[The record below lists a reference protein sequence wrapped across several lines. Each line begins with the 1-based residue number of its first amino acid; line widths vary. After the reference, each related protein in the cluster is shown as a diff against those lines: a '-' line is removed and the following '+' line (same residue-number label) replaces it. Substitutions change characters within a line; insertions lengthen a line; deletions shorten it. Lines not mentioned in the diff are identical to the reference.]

1 MTHYPTGTVT
11 FLFTDIEG
19 STRLAR
25 EHPDTWE
32 SARARHHIILQEVIE
47 SNQGVVFQ
55 IIGDAFCSAF
65 YKAGDAIKAA
75 CQAQQLFQEEVWG
88 ETPIRI
94 RMGIHTGEAEA
105 HDGEYRGYLTLSLTQ
120 RLMSAGH
127 GGQIL
132 ISGAT
137 ENLLRG
143 QLPQEISLRDLGK
156 KNFRDVPEPVRVFQ
170 VAVPGL
176 QAEFPPLRTAPSH
189 PNNLPT
195 QLTSFVGREKELED
209 IKRLLS
215 NTHMLTLIG
224 PGGTG
229 KTRLSIQV
237 SSALL
242 DRFPDGL
249 WLVELAPILDP
260 LLVPRLTAMTMG
272 LRDEPQRPVI
282 EMLCDY
288 LREKKMLII
297 LDNCEHLVDACARMA
312 DKILHAAPS
321 VRILASS
328 REALGIGGEVTYRVP
343 SLGLP
348 DVNHLPTV
356 ESLSQYE
363 AVKLFI
369 DRARS
374 AIPSFSVTNENAPA
388 VAQICYRLDGIPLA
402 IELAAAK
409 VRVLGVEQI
418 AKRLDDR
425 FRLLTGGSRTA
436 LERHQ
441 TLRAA
446 IDWSYNILPTAEQ
459 VLFRRLSV
467 FVDGWTLEAAEAI
480 CGDEAERTVEVFDF
494 LEQLIN
500 KSLVLM
506 EAKEGQTRYS
516 MLETMRQ
523 YASEKLLEAGES
535 DLLRDRHLAYFLEL
549 AEAAEPH
556 LTRPEQLEWLAK
568 LDADYE
574 NIRLALEWAL
584 NKESAEPSLRLCA
597 ALGWFW
603 ATRNY
608 WLEGTKWLD
617 QALGKPAGQSKTEKL
632 FRAKA
637 LHEDAELAELLDD
650 IARIRESAER
660 SLSLAQEFSDKR
672 EIAIA
677 RFYIAWVLMRQNEND
692 RAIALG
698 EQSFTDFQEMNDL
711 YWKMRSGKL
720 LSNILAQQ
728 GKITL
733 KEQIYRAVELARAAG
748 ERVELAAAYL
758 DLGFYHYMIQQPE
771 TARKYAEE
779 SKSLLEQIGAQGYD
793 PRFLFAAMEWLD
805 GNYKEAK
812 AIYMEIQTRLG
823 ILGEKN
829 MRSAAFGLLGSL
841 ALEEGDVGQAHLFL
855 EESLATAQELQNYS
869 FIVLRL
875 IELGNLYY
883 LEGNTDECKRKYQ
896 EGISLAKKLSLTP
909 KFDCLFFTLRHVEIR
924 PALDTV
930 SILGALH
937 RCQSE
942 MELPP
947 DPNFKRFYNRAEEHT
962 RRVLGSSSFD
972 AAFDEGQKYSLDEAF
987 DLVLKSAEEI

>member
-1 MTHYPTGTVT
+1 MTPYPTGTVT

-32 SARARHHIILQEVIE
+32 TARSRHHEILQEAVV

-55 IIGDAFCSAF
+55 IIGDAFCTAF
-65 YKAGDAIKAA
+65 HRAGDALKAA
-75 CQAQQLFQEEVWG
+75 YQAQTHLQELNG
-88 ETPIRI
+88 EQTPIRV

-105 HDGEYRGYLTLSLTQ
+105 LDGEYHGYLTLSLTQ

-132 ISGAT
+132 VSGAT
-137 ENLLRG
+137 ENLLRS
-143 QLPQEISLRDLGK
+143 QLSKEVSLRDLG
-156 KNFRDVPEPVRVFQ
+156 NQTVRDVPELVRVFQ
-170 VAVPGL
+170 VTAPLL
-176 QAEFPPLRTAPSH
+176 QVDFPALRTTPSH

-195 QLTSFVGREKELED
+195 QLTSFVGREKELEE
-209 IKRLLS
+209 IQRLLA

-229 KTRLSIQV
+229 KTRISIQV
-237 SSALL
+237 ASALL

-288 LREKKMLII
+288 LREKKMLLI

-312 DKILHAAPS
+312 DKILHAAPF

-348 DVNHLPTV
+348 DVNHLPAL

-388 VAQICYRLDGIPLA
+388 VAQICHRLDGIPLA

-409 VRVLGVEQI
+409 IRVLGVEQI

-446 IDWSYNILPTAEQ
+446 IDWSYNILPSSEQ
-459 VLFRRLSV
+459 IFFRRLSV
-467 FVDGWTLEAAEAI
+467 FVGGWTLEAAESI
-480 CGDEAERTVEVFDF
+480 CGSGLEADVLDL

-500 KSLVLM
+500 KSLVMM
-506 EAKEGQTRYS
+506 ESGEGQTRYH

-523 YASEKLLEAGES
+523 YAAEKLVETGES
-535 DLLRDRHLAYFLEL
+535 DLLHDRHMFYFIEL

-556 LTRPEQLEWLAK
+556 LIRPEQLEWLAR
-568 LDADYE
+568 LEADYE
-574 NIRLALEWAL
+574 NLREALEWAL
-584 NKESAEPSLRLCA
+584 SKDSAEPSLRLCA
-597 ALGWFW
+597 ALGQFW
-603 ATRNY
+603 SVRSY
-608 WLEGTKWLD
+608 WLEGTKWLG
-617 QALGKPAGQSKTEKL
+617 QALVKPAGQSKTEKI
-632 FRAKA
+632 FRARA
-637 LHEDAELAELLDD
+637 LYKDANLAEHLDD
-650 IARIRESAER
+650 IPRIRASAEQ
-660 SLSLAQEFSDKR
+660 SLRLAQETSDKR

-677 RFYIAWVLMRQNEND
+677 KFYIGLALWRQNEYDN
-692 RAIALG
+692 ALVLS

-711 YWKMRSGKL
+711 YWKMRSYKL
-720 LSNILAQQ
+720 LSSILFAQ
-728 GKITL
+728 GKITA
-733 KEQIYRAVELARAAG
+733 KERLERSFEYSGAAG
-748 ERVELAAAYL
+748 ERVELAEAL
-758 DLGFYHYMIQQPE
+758 IGLGLYHYLISQLDK
-771 TARKYAEE
+771 AGKYAEE
-779 SKSLLEQIGAQGYD
+779 GRELLKQIGSNIYQPEILLAELAWVNGD
-793 PRFLFAAMEWLD
+793 
-805 GNYKEAK
+805 YKEAR
-812 AIYMEIQTRLG
+812 AEYTDLQARLRL
-823 ILGEKN
+823 LGERN
-829 MRSAAFGLLGSL
+829 VRSGVILHLGSI
-841 ALEEGDVGQAHLFL
+841 ALEESDFDQAHSLL
-855 EESLATAQELQNYS
+855 KESLTTAQELQNYFFVVEAS
-869 FIVLRL
+869 FEI
-875 IELGNLYY
+875 GNLYY
-883 LEGNTDECKRKYQ
+883 LEGNLDEFKQRYR
-896 EGISLAKKLSLTP
+896 EGIAMAKKLLLAD
-909 KFDCLFFTLRHVEIR
+909 KFYNLFLTLRPLHR
-924 PALDTV
+924 QAAHRMV
-930 SILGALH
+930 SILGAIEH
-937 RCQSE
+937 CQRE
-942 MELPP
+942 TEFP
-947 DPNFKRFYNRAEEHT
+947 DVPIFKRFYDRAESFT
-962 RRVLGSSSFD
+962 RQELNPEEFEL
-972 AAFDEGQKYSLDEAF
+972 AFAQGQTLSLDNAL
-987 DLVLKSAEEI
+987 DLVLKTVEEM